1 MKWPC
6 LVREKARMSWVTY
19 SGPVMA
25 LAVNSDGKYM
35 VRNEETF
42 SLEKRQ
48 FKITNSRY
56 KNVSS
61 YLFAKKATMEIC
73 VVLKYWNVPS
83 AYN

>member
-1 MKWPC
+1 
-6 LVREKARMSWVTY
+6 MSWVTY

-48 FKITNSRY
+48 FKIIRDKTLHHIYSQ
-56 KNVSS
+56 
-61 YLFAKKATMEIC
+61 KKQ
-73 VVLKYWNVPS
+73 L
-83 AYN
+83 